1 MELIERIPLERIQFL
16 EKMTY
21 ETFKQHT
28 EQCKTEK
35 DRKEYYDSFKSYCRG
50 AIKTKGITKRIYAY
64 SEKIKEFSGGRLFS
78 GGSIQGLKSSFRG
91 FLVRDITTDID
102 VKNCHPMILEHLCK
116 KNNIDCPNLS
126 YYNLNRSDIL
136 ARLGDG
142 AKELILKAV
151 NSDKINRKN
160 TDSFIKD
167 LDKECKKIQVEICCL
182 EKYEYITKHKPAT
195 KTYNY
200 LGSAINRVL
209 CVVENDIL
217 QVIIKNLTIKNI
229 EIMTLMFD
237 GCLIYGDHYNNEILL
252 RELEKAI
259 LDHLSIPLTLTY
271 KEHSQ
276 SIECDA
282 EDFYTL
288 NEQLEEKTICELYN
302 TFKLKYETEYGLA
315 FIQSQVS
322 YSFMIGE
329 TMQIFKQ
336 EQMKQILSPEFYL
349 DGKLLRPWFD
359 RWCHDKTRKTY
370 IDVGIYPHDVD
381 VPKDYLNLWSG
392 FAVEKLDTE
401 IEDVTPILNHI
412 KIMMNHHDPSYEF
425 FLNWLSNLFQYP
437 SSTSIFVSISS
448 KEGSGKSA
456 LIDLITYMVGGD
468 KSKEI
473 SDMSSELFGSF
484 NAELRDVVLMNM
496 NEVERHDAGKCY
508 ERLKT
513 QITSPKVRIH
523 PKGQSPYDVANLR
536 KFIST
541 NNNPHAIVIKEGNRR
556 YFATESSNELIGNM
570 EYFDIFY
577 ELIKSKAIQYSFW
590 KFLMDRPVKKQ
601 LTARDIPETELMR
614 EAYVLNRDPMEDFI
628 EELQVGEKLYI
639 DDVYTHYKQWM
650 TSKGMEYKM
659 NFKQFSMKF
668 NRSIEPHI
676 EDKGRSDKLIEG
688 VRDRRRFII
697 LKQAGAL

>member
-28 EQCKTEK
+28 GSCKTEK
-35 DRKEYYDSFKSYCRG
+35 DRKVFYDNFKSYCRG

-64 SEKIKEFSGGRLFS
+64 SERIKDFSGGRLFS

-116 KNNIDCPNLS
+116 ENKILCPNLS
-126 YYNLNRSDIL
+126 YYNQNRSDTL

-142 AKELILKAV
+142 GKIAVLKAV
-151 NSDKINRKN
+151 NHDKINNKN
-160 TDSFIKD
+160 TDKFLKD
-167 LDKECKKIQVEICCL
+167 LDKECKKIQVEICSL
-182 EKYEYITKHKPAT
+182 EKYAHITKHKPEAR
-195 KTYNY
+195 TYNWM
-200 LGSAINRVL
+200 GSAINRVL

-217 QVIIKNLTIKNI
+217 QVMVKNLTIKGI
-229 EIMTLMFD
+229 EICTLMFD
-237 GCLIYGDHYNNEILL
+237 GCLIYGDHYKNESLL
-252 RELEKAI
+252 RELEKDI
-259 LDHLSIPLTLTY
+259 LDQLGVTLTLIY

-276 SIECDA
+276 SIECDEVVEDEKIEA
-282 EDFYTL
+282 EL
-288 NEQLEEKTICELYN
+288 SHEKLYQI
-302 TFKLKYETEYGLA
+302 FKLKYETEYGLA
-315 FIQSQVS
+315 FIQKQVS
-322 YSFMIGE
+322 YVFHIGNSV
-329 TMQIFKQ
+329 QIFKA
-336 EQMKQILSPEFYL
+336 EQMRQLLSTEFYYDRHGNINL
-349 DGKLLRPWFD
+349 WFE
-359 RWCHDKTRKTY
+359 RWCHDKNRVSY
-370 IDVGIYPHDVD
+370 IDVGIYPHDVE
-381 VPKDYLNLWSG
+381 VPKDYLNLWAG
-392 FAVEKLDTE
+392 FAVEKLETE
-401 IEDVTPILNHI
+401 IEDITPILNHI

-456 LIDLITYMVGGD
+456 LIDLITYMVGSD

-473 SDMSSELFGSF
+473 SDMSHELFGSF

-523 PKGQSPYDVANLR
+523 PKGQTPYDVANLR

-570 EYFDIFY
+570 EYFDNFY
-577 ELIKSKAIQYSFW
+577 ELIKSKSMQYSFW
-590 KFLMDRPVKKQ
+590 KFLMERPVKKQ
-601 LTARDIPETELMR
+601 LTARDIPETDLMR

-628 EELQVGEKLYI
+628 EELQVGEKLYM
-639 DDVYTHYKQWM
+639 DDIYTHYKQWM
-650 TSKGMEYKM
+650 TLKGMEFKM

-676 EDKGRSDKLIEG
+676 ENKGQSDKLIDG
-688 VRDRRRFII
+688 VRDRRRFIV
-697 LKQAGAL
+697 LKL

>member
-35 DRKEYYDSFKSYCRG
+35 DRKEYYEYFKGYCRG

-64 SEKIKEFSGGRLFS
+64 SERIKEFSGGRLFS

-91 FLVRDITTDID
+91 FLVKDITTDID
-102 VKNCHPMILEHLCK
+102 VKNCHPVILEHLCK
-116 KNNIDCPNLS
+116 ENKILCPNLS
-126 YYNLNRSDIL
+126 YYNQNRSDTL

-142 AKELILKAV
+142 AKEIILKAV

-160 TDSFIKD
+160 TDAFVKD

-182 EKYEYITKHKPAT
+182 EKYAHITKHKPST

-217 QVIIKNLTIKNI
+217 QVIVKNLTIKGI

-237 GCLIYGDHYNNEILL
+237 GCLIYGDHYKNETLL
-252 RELEKAI
+252 RELEKDI
-259 LDHLSIPLTLTY
+259 LEQLGITLTLTY

-276 SIECDA
+276 SIECDDDLVVEDEKIEA
-282 EDFYTL
+282 EIN
-288 NEQLEEKTICELYN
+288 NEKKYQI
-302 TFKLKYETEYGLA
+302 FKLKYETEYGLA
-315 FIQSQVS
+315 FIQKQVS
-322 YSFMIGE
+322 YVLHIGDNV
-329 TMQIFKQ
+329 QIFKA
-336 EQMKQILSPEFYL
+336 EQMRQLLSTEFFINPQGHICL
-349 DGKLLRPWFD
+349 WFD
-359 RWCHDKTRKTY
+359 RWCHDKNRISY
-370 IDVGIYPHDVD
+370 IDVGIYPHDVE
-381 VPKDYLNLWSG
+381 VPKNYLNLWAG
-392 FAVEKLDTE
+392 FAVEKLETE
-401 IEDVTPILNHI
+401 IEDVNPILNHI
-412 KIMMNHHDPSYEF
+412 KIMMNHHEPSYEF

-456 LIDLITYMVGGD
+456 LIDLITYMVGSD
-468 KSKEI
+468 KAKEI
-473 SDMSSELFGSF
+473 SDMSHELFGSF

-523 PKGQSPYDVANLR
+523 PKGQTPYEVTNLR

-577 ELIKSKAIQYSFW
+577 ELIKSKSMQYSFW

-601 LTARDIPETELMR
+601 LTARDIPETDLMR

-628 EELQVGEKLYI
+628 EELQVGEKLYM

-676 EDKGRSDKLIEG
+676 EDKGQNNKIIDS
-688 VRDRRRFII
+688 VHDRRRFIV
-697 LKQAGAL
+697 LKA